1 MLLALV
7 AAAGKPVATGPRD
20 EHEILR
26 VVVEGVRGGQRVAEI
41 QDCHVPGMPAWDIGV
56 DIDTGAP
63 PSIAAQMLASG
74 AITARGVLPP
84 ERAMPP
90 APFFDELARR
100 GMRITRRLH
109 RK

>member
-1 MLLALV
+1 
-7 AAAGKPVATGPRD
+7 VATGPRD

-26 VVVEGVRGGQRVAEI
+26 VVVEGVRGGRRVVET
-41 QDCHVPGMPAWDIGV
+41 QDCHVPGMPAWGIGV

-63 PSIAAQMLASG
+63 PSIAAQMIASG
-74 AITARGVLPP
+74 AITARGVVAP